1 MRSNMVF
8 FKSTKYVFKISVSI
22 IFEQQILL
30 NQLELYK
37 LLKATTADV
46 QGSDIT

>member
-1 MRSNMVF
+1 MVF
-8 FKSTKYVFKISVSI
+8 FKSAKYVLQISVSI

-37 LLKATTADV
+37 LLKATTANV
-46 QGSDIT
+46 QGPDIT